1 MIEILQILIIF
12 FIFSL
17 MCFVPFNVLD
27 SKIFNKKSFFFLDIA
42 TFNLIINFNI
52 LLLLSILPISLDISN
67 LIYLILY
74 ISLFIY
80 LYLLKNYKLNLLKD
94 VFQFKIIFFIIF
106 LILSIN
112 VAGELNL
119 GWDAKYFYYIKALFF
134 IENQNFGDLNKFA
147 GNVFHPHLGSFFWAF
162 FWNLMPL
169 KLEYF
174 GRLFYVFL
182 FCFSI
187 ANNTEKNIIGVFTF
201 LFITVFW

>member
-17 MCFVPFNVLD
+17 MCFMPFNVLD

-52 LLLLSILPISLDISN
+52 LLLLSILPTSLDISN

-80 LYLLKNYKLNLLKD
+80 LYLLKNNKLNLLKIF
-94 VFQFKIIFFIIF
+94 FQFKIIFFIIF

-119 GWDAKYFYYIKALFF
+119 GWDAK
-134 IENQNFGDLNKFA
+134 
-147 GNVFHPHLGSFFWAF
+147 
-162 FWNLMPL
+162 
-169 KLEYF
+169 
-174 GRLFYVFL
+174 
-182 FCFSI
+182 
-187 ANNTEKNIIGVFTF
+187 
-201 LFITVFW
+201 

>member
-1 MIEILQILIIF
+1 
-12 FIFSL
+12 

-52 LLLLSILPISLDISN
+52 LLLLSILPTSLDISN

-94 VFQFKIIFFIIF
+94 FFQFKIIFFIIF

-119 GWDAKYFYYIKALFF
+119 GWDA
-134 IENQNFGDLNKFA
+134 
-147 GNVFHPHLGSFFWAF
+147 
-162 FWNLMPL
+162 
-169 KLEYF
+169 
-174 GRLFYVFL
+174 
-182 FCFSI
+182 
-187 ANNTEKNIIGVFTF
+187 
-201 LFITVFW
+201 

>member
-1 MIEILQILIIF
+1 
-12 FIFSL
+12 

-52 LLLLSILPISLDISN
+52 LLLLSILPTSLDISN

-80 LYLLKNYKLNLLKD
+80 LYLLKNYKLNLLKGF
-94 VFQFKIIFFIIF
+94 FQFKIIFFIIF

-119 GWDAKYFYYIKALFF
+119 GSDAKYFYYIKALFY
-134 IENQNFGDLNKFA
+134 IQGQNFYRLPHQCLVGANK
-147 GNVFHPHLGSFFWAF
+147 SRTQIW
-162 FWNLMPL
+162 W
-169 KLEYF
+169 
-174 GRLFYVFL
+174 
-182 FCFSI
+182 I
-187 ANNTEKNIIGVFTF
+187 
-201 LFITVFW
+201 

>member
-17 MCFVPFNVLD
+17 MCFMPFNVLN

-52 LLLLSILPISLDISN
+52 LLLLSILPTSLDISN

-94 VFQFKIIFFIIF
+94 FFQFKIIFFIIF

-134 IENQNFGDLNKFA
+134 VEGQNFYDLNKFE
-147 GNVFHPHLGSFFWAF
+147 NVRRWFDD
-162 FWNLMPL
+162 L
-169 KLEYF
+169 KNRPAVRKGMDVGKEKRTF
-174 GRLFYVFL
+174 GQKPDKKSLKMMFQQDSD
-182 FCFSI
+182 SI
-187 ANNTEKNIIGVFTF
+187 KKVIKKKEKK
-201 LFITVFW
+201 

>member
-52 LLLLSILPISLDISN
+52 LLLLSILPTSLDISN
-67 LIYLILY
+67 LIYLIFY
-74 ISLFIY
+74 ISSFIY
-80 LYLLKNYKLNLLKD
+80 LYQLKNYKLNLLKD
-94 VFQFKIIFFIIF
+94 FFQFKIIFFIIF

-119 GWDAKYFYYIKALFF
+119 GWDAKYFYYIKALFY
-134 IENQNFGDLNKFA
+134 IQGQNFCHLHHRCLVRANK
-147 GNVFHPHLGSFFWAF
+147 SQTQIWQ
-162 FWNLMPL
+162 
-169 KLEYF
+169 
-174 GRLFYVFL
+174 
-182 FCFSI
+182 I
-187 ANNTEKNIIGVFTF
+187 
-201 LFITVFW
+201 